1 MDEPTN
7 HLDVQHQL
15 DLLELVT
22 GLPVTTVVRLH
33 DLNLAAAFCD
43 RLVVL
48 SRGAVVAAGPPAE
61 LLTPALIERV
71 WNVRADVDVV
81 DGVASIRFLRR
92 SRAEGA
98 GVP

>member
-22 GLPVTTVVRLH
+22 GLPVTTAVTLH
-33 DLNLAAAFCD
+33 DLNLAAAFGD

-48 SRGAVVAAGPPAE
+48 SQGVVVAAGPPVE
-61 LLTPALIERV
+61 VLTPA
-71 WNVRADVDVV
+71 
-81 DGVASIRFLRR
+81 
-92 SRAEGA
+92 
-98 GVP
+98 